1 MLQISEKAPDFT
13 LKDEKGQSV
22 TLSSFK
28 GKKVVV
34 YFYPKD
40 NTPGCTTQ
48 ACAFKAVYDMFREK
62 GVAVLGISRDGAES
76 HTKFI
81 EKYNLPFTL
90 LSDPDASVIQA
101 FGAWKKKTMFGKTSF
116 GTARA
121 TFVIDE
127 NGIIEKVF
135 EKANP
140 ETNAADILEYLN
152 G

>member
-1 MLQISEKAPDFT
+1 MLRISEKAPDFT

-22 TLSSFK
+22 TMSSFQ

-48 ACAFKAVYDMFREK
+48 ACAFKAVYDIFREK
-62 GVAVLGISRDGAES
+62 GVTVLGISRDGAES
-76 HTKFI
+76 HKKFI

-101 FGAWKKKTMFGKTSF
+101 FGACKEKTMFGKTSF

-140 ETNAADILEYLN
+140 ETNAVDILEYLN